1 MPFVNIKLA
10 GKLTKE
16 QKSEIAKEIS
26 RTLVKVANKKQEN
39 IMIAF
44 EELDRDCFAR
54 GEVLLEDLDKSLDI
68 K

>member
-26 RTLVKVANKKQEN
+26 RTLVRIANKKQEN

-44 EELDRDCFAR
+44 EELDRDSFAR
-54 GEVLLEDLDKSLDI
+54 GEFLLEDLDKLSE
-68 K
+68 KK